1 MAQPIP
7 QALSQLVTLN
17 VEYSILICTGN
28 RCRRA
33 VRPAGFAAHVRRKH
47 KVLKDVWKQ
56 VEQYFEE
63 FPFEGVI
70 NGTLKS
76 TGVHKLVQVNY
87 A

>member
-17 VEYSILICTGN
+17 VEY
-28 RCRRA
+28 
-33 VRPAGFAAHVRRKH
+33 RKH

-56 VEQYFEE
+56 VEQYFDE

-76 TGVHKLVQVNY
+76 TGVHKLV
-87 A
+87 

>member
-1 MAQPIP
+1 
-7 QALSQLVTLN
+7 
-17 VEYSILICTGN
+17 
-28 RCRRA
+28 
-33 VRPAGFAAHVRRKH
+33 
-47 KVLKDVWKQ
+47 VLKDVWKQ